1 MDLIVEIFPWDRIL
15 STMQE
20 KMKFVF
26 NYTRVTNRAESI
38 VVGRL
43 IISSSF
49 NHEFVVTYT
58 NLEGDNQLVIYTGPS
73 CSKDD

>member
-1 MDLIVEIFPWDRIL
+1 
-15 STMQE
+15 
-20 KMKFVF
+20 MKFVF
-26 NYTRVTNRAESI
+26 NYTRVTNRVESI

-58 NLEGDNQLVIYTGPS
+58 NLAGDNQLVIYTGPRQLFEGRLALTQG
-73 CSKDD
+73 